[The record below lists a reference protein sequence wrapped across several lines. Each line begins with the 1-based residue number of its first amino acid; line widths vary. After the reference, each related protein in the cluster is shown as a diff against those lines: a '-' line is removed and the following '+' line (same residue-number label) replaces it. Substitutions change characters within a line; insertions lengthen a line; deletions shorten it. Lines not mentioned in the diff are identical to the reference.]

1 MLAVLMLEDRWW
13 LWLVVGD
20 FSSSSFVSYNDKRHG
35 AQALRVNVDHENGGM
50 TLDTDFL
57 VDFGDEPE
65 GPALA
70 HEVSDS
76 ETKLVD
82 AWLFFCMVC
91 MACSVILRKH

>member
-1 MLAVLMLEDRWW
+1 M
-13 LWLVVGD
+13 
-20 FSSSSFVSYNDKRHG
+20 YNDKRHG

-76 ETKLVD
+76 ETKT
-82 AWLFFCMVC
+82 FRR
-91 MACSVILRKH
+91 SVILLYGMHGLQRNTSEALIVVVHYYVRLKFVLLIISTSAWS